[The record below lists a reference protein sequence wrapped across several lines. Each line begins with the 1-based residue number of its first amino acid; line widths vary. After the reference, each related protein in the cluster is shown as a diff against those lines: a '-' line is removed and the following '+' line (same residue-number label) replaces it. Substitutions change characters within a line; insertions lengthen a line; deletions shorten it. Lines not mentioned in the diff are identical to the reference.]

1 MRHYTLLAVIFT
13 AMNLLATNAA
23 QARSP
28 YNPYVS
34 FSIGTIVNQK
44 SDVDVDVNTTI
55 TVGGTPISIGS
66 VETEFDHDAGVD
78 LNGAVGFFPH
88 PMIRTELAV
97 GYRGWES
104 EWKVNGINLSAI
116 GFDNIYKINAATL
129 SLNTYLHFTGK
140 DDTYQPYIGLGLGGF
155 FTTIEGEDTGYD
167 EKTNSFLLQVI
178 AGYNHRF
185 NDTLTL
191 GGSYRFNWSEV
202 KPDSDFGELDIEA
215 LGHSFLI
222 TFMLGF

>member
-23 QARSP
+23 QAQSP

-78 LNGAVGFFPH
+78 LNGAVGFFLH

-97 GYRGWES
+97 GYRGWKS
-104 EWKVNGINLSAI
+104 EWKAIGINL
-116 GFDNIYKINAATL
+116 GDFEINAATL

-140 DDTYQPYIGLGLGGF
+140 DSTHQPYIGLGLGGLF
-155 FTTIEGEDTGYD
+155 ANIQEDGSDYD
-167 EKTNSFLLQVI
+167 ENANGFLLQVM

-191 GGSYRFNWSEV
+191 GGSYRFNWNEV
-202 KPDSDFGELDIEA
+202 KPDSVFGELDIET

-222 TFMLGF
+222 TVMIGF

>member
-1 MRHYTLLAVIFT
+1 MRHYTLLAVICT

-23 QARSP
+23 QARPP

-34 FSIGTIVNQK
+34 FSIGPIVHQE
-44 SDVDVDVNTTI
+44 SDVDVGLNTT
-55 TVGGTPISIGS
+55 VSGVRIGN
-66 VETEFDHDAGVD
+66 VETSFDHDVGVD
-78 LNGAVGFFPH
+78 LNGALGFFPH
-88 PMIRTELAV
+88 ENIRTELAV

-104 EWKVNGINLSAI
+104 EWKVIGINL
-116 GFDNIYKINAATL
+116 GDFEINAATL

-140 DDTYQPYIGLGLGGF
+140 DSTHQPYIGLGLGGLF
-155 FTTIEGEDTGYD
+155 ANIQEDGSDYN
-167 EKTNSFLLQVI
+167 ENANGFLLQVM

-202 KPDSDFGELDIEA
+202 KPDSVFGELDIET

-222 TFMLGF
+222 TVMIGF